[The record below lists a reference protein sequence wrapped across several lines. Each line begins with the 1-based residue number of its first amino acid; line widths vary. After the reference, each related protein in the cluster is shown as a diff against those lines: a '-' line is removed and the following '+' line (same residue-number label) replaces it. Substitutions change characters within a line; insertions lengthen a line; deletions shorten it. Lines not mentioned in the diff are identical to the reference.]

1 MTLKEARIKQTE
13 LHLTGER
20 ILSTKKILEEL
31 EKYGE
36 VAFVGSF
43 AAELMVKPDID
54 FEIVNPKIDQNKV
67 IELTNF
73 FFRMKGNYSVEIA
86 DGTDYVR
93 RSGHPK
99 GFYIGV
105 NTMFEN
111 TIWRFD
117 IWLTHK
123 PIDMTDSMY
132 VAMRDQQWY
141 KKVPLETL
149 NTILLLKHGLNEKG
163 EYSKY
168 ASANVY
174 EAVLEGEVKSL
185 KDFYIWAKDFDTE
198 ALFRRGNSKST

>member
-1 MTLKEARIKQTE
+1 MTIKEAKIKQAK
-13 LHLTGER
+13 LHRTAQR
-20 ILSTKKILEEL
+20 ILATKKILKEL

-36 VAFVGSF
+36 VTLVGSF

-54 FEIVNPKIDQNKV
+54 FEIVNSKIDQNKV
-67 IELTNF
+67 IELTDF

-93 RSGHPK
+93 RPGHPK

-105 NTMFEN
+105 NTMFED

-117 IWLTHK
+117 IWLTRE
-123 PIDMTDSMY
+123 PIDVTDSSY
-132 VAMRDQQWY
+132 VSMRDQQWY
-141 KKVPLETL
+141 KKVPSGTL
-149 NTILLLKHGLNEKG
+149 NTILLLKHTLNEKG

-174 EAVLEGEVKSL
+174 EAVVEGGVKTL
-185 KDFYIWAKDFDTE
+185 KDFYVWAKAFDTE
-198 ALFRRGNSKST
+198 ALFRRGNSRST